1 MRYAEFTTKETTMI
15 KMRNVLDNANIIQK
29 EKLGCFTVVEHK
41 SDRSVT
47 PETAMREYFMG
58 KMGFAKRQ
66 LLCEL
71 NGNAVKV
78 QAGAMQWISGPV
90 ESTTGITGAGQL
102 AKNWLKAAV
111 TKESAVKPIYMGNG
125 FVMLEPSYN
134 YILLE
139 DVASW
144 GEKGIVLTDGMF
156 LACDANIQEKV
167 IMRKNL
173 SSIFGGKGLFN
184 LSLIGDGVCALESFV
199 PREELFEFSLENDVL
214 KIDGNMAVCWSG
226 TLDFTVERSS
236 KSLLGSMVNGEGLVN
251 VYRGT
256 GKVLMAPTLP
266 GTLDEGSHSPKTED
280 SEASKGLGAKLLKG
294 LSSAVE

>member
-1 MRYAEFTTKETTMI
+1 MI
-15 KMRNVLDNANIIQK
+15 KMKNVLDNANIVQK
-29 EKLGCFTVVEHK
+29 ESLGCFKVMEHK

-47 PETAMREYFMG
+47 PETAMKEYFMG
-58 KMGFAKRQ
+58 KMGLTKRQ

-71 NGNAVKV
+71 SGNAVKI
-78 QAGAMQWISGPV
+78 QAGAMQWVSGDV

-102 AKNWLKAAV
+102 VRNWFKAAV
-111 TKESAVKPIYMGNG
+111 TKESAVKPLYKGQG
-125 FVMLEPSYN
+125 HVMLEPSYN

-156 LACDANIQEKV
+156 LACDADVQEKV
-167 IMRKNL
+167 IMRKNF
-173 SSIFGGKGLFN
+173 SSMFGGKGLFN
-184 LSLIGDGVCALESFV
+184 LSLVGKGVCALESFV
-199 PREELFEFSLENDVL
+199 PREELFEFSLENDVV

-256 GKVLMAPTLP
+256 GKILMAPTLP
-266 GTLDEGSHSPKTED
+266 GTLDEGSNAPKAAD
-280 SEASKGLGAKLLKG
+280 AKASKGFFSKLLKG
-294 LSSAVE
+294 VSKVAD

>member
-1 MRYAEFTTKETTMI
+1 MI
-15 KMRNVLDNANIIQK
+15 KMKNVLDNANIVQK

-47 PETAMREYFMG
+47 PQTAMKEYFMG
-58 KMGFAKRQ
+58 KMGLAKRQ

-78 QAGAMQWISGPV
+78 QAGAMQWITGPV

-111 TKESAVKPIYMGNG
+111 TKESAVKPIYKGNG
-125 FVMLEPSYN
+125 QVMLEPSYN

-139 DVASW
+139 DVESW

-156 LACDANIQEKV
+156 LACDADIQEKV
-167 IMRKNL
+167 IMRKNF
-173 SSIFGGKGLFN
+173 SSMFGGKGLFN
-184 LSLIGDGVCALESFV
+184 LSLVGKGVCAIESFV
-199 PREELFEFSLENDVL
+199 PREELFEFTIEDDVV

-256 GKVLMAPTLP
+256 GKILMAPTLP
-266 GTLDEGSHSPKTED
+266 GTLDEGENASKSAD
-280 SEASKGLGAKLLKG
+280 AQASKGFFSKALKG
-294 LSSAVE
+294 LSKMSD